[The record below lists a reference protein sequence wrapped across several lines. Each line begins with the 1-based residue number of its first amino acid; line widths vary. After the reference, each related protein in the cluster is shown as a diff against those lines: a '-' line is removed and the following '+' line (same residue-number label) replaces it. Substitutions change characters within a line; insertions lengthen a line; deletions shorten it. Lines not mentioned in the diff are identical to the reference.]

1 MMVMLHKTLSNKQC
15 NHVGYCEMNWVL
27 QLRIPGM
34 IIPFDEEMNHVLA
47 LADVRLTQKT
57 RHFVVVFTLR

>member
-1 MMVMLHKTLSNKQC
+1 M
-15 NHVGYCEMNWVL
+15 
-27 QLRIPGM
+27 RISGM